1 LGFIKTDCKIEKA
14 KGGVPMTIANLKIGQ
29 RKFVVVPERDFDRMQ
44 SENQRYRQL
53 LEEDRQMGELAQR
66 ELKAF
71 KRSGAKGIPWEKI
84 KKELGL

>member
-1 LGFIKTDCKIEKA
+1 
-14 KGGVPMTIANLKIGQ
+14 MTIANLKIGQ

-53 LEEDRQMGELAQR
+53 LEEDRELGELAQN

-71 KRSGAKGIPWEKI
+71 KRSGGKGIAWEKI